1 MKNIED
7 IYKHIGSQLN
17 DSIDSSWDKIELN
30 IECSDKYIG
39 TNAKYQINGEWK
51 NALNLALNRE
61 TKIDL
66 IKFHNSAKELHFA
79 QWNKAIYTLEKNGHF
94 DMTFEWDQA
103 LQDEW
108 DKI

>member
-7 IYKHIGSQLN
+7 IYKNIGSQLN

-51 NALNLALNRE
+51 NALNLVQKSYILHNG
-61 TKIDL
+61 TKLFTPLKRTVTL
-66 IKFHNSAKELHFA
+66 I
-79 QWNKAIYTLEKNGHF
+79 
-94 DMTFEWDQA
+94 
-103 LQDEW
+103 
-108 DKI
+108 

>member
-7 IYKHIGSQLN
+7 IYKNISSQLN

-51 NALNLALNRE
+51 NALNFALNRE

-79 QWNKAIYTLEKNGHF
+79 QWNK
-94 DMTFEWDQA
+94 
-103 LQDEW
+103 
-108 DKI
+108 DKV

>member
-7 IYKHIGSQLN
+7 IYKNIGSQLN

-51 NALNLALNRE
+51 NALN
-61 TKIDL
+61 
-66 IKFHNSAKELHFA
+66 
-79 QWNKAIYTLEKNGHF
+79 
-94 DMTFEWDQA
+94 
-103 LQDEW
+103 
-108 DKI
+108 